1 MHRMLVLCF
10 ADDVFGESSTTFT
23 GGGSEGG
30 EAVKDKRRQWEGR
43 STVLSF
49 WGKFE

>member
-10 ADDVFGESSTTFT
+10 ADDVFGESSTTIMT
-23 GGGSEGG
+23 GGGEGG
-30 EAVKDKRRQWEGR
+30 EAVGDKGRQWEGR

-49 WGKFE
+49 